1 MNKKI
6 SLGLALSLIAV
17 SVAVTFILT
26 SFFSLQSFNEKVV
39 DVNEKAKKYT
49 ALQSLD
55 NYVRENYFGEIDET
69 VLNNGILKGYVAGVN
84 DKYSRYLTEEEY
96 LTEKNE
102 NSGNLV
108 GLGLTLT
115 QDESGYIRISEIV
128 TNSPAYDSG
137 IQKDDIITFV
147 DGIDVKEVGFT
158 EAADA
163 MKGTEGSEIS
173 LTIRRNGKDT
183 EYKFTRRSI
192 ELKTVEAQMMS
203 NYIGYIKITGFK
215 QNTPEQ
221 FMNAL
226 EGLTV
231 NGAVALIFDVR
242 DNTGGLVSALEECLD
257 PLLPEGIIAVADYK
271 DGSSE
276 TLIYSD
282 EEELMLPMVVIVNEN
297 TASAAELF
305 AASLRDFN
313 KAPLVGSQTYG
324 KGVIQSTT
332 ELDDGG
338 ALVLTVAEYRTAPS
352 KCFNGIGIT
361 PDVQIENDEE
371 DVDSQFNKAVEVLM
385 AIATEQQ

>member
-17 SVAVTFILT
+17 SVAITFILT

-55 NYVRENYFGEIDET
+55 NYVRENYFGEIDES

-96 LTEKNE
+96 LTEKND

-108 GLGLTLT
+108 GLGLTLA
-115 QDESGYIRISEIV
+115 QDESGYIRISEII
-128 TNSPAYDSG
+128 TNSPAYDLG

-231 NGAVALIFDVR
+231 NGAVALVFDLR

-276 TLIYSD
+276 TLVYSD
-282 EEELMLPMVVIVNEN
+282 AEELMLPMVVIVNEN

-338 ALVLTVAEYRTAPS
+338 ALVLTVAEYRTALS
-352 KCFNGIGIT
+352 QCFNGIGIT

-385 AIATEQQ
+385 AIATDEQ

>member
-55 NYVRENYFGEIDET
+55 NYVRENYFGEIDES

-96 LTEKNE
+96 LTEKND

-108 GLGLTLT
+108 GLGLTLA
-115 QDESGYIRISEIV
+115 QDESGYIKISEII

-137 IQKDDIITFV
+137 IQEGDIITFV
-147 DGIDVKEVGFT
+147 DGMDVKEVGFA

-192 ELKTVEAQMMS
+192 ELRTVEAQMMS

-226 EGLTV
+226 EGLIV
-231 NGAVALIFDVR
+231 NGAVALIFDLR

-276 TLIYSD
+276 TLVYSD

-352 KCFNGIGIT
+352 QCFNGIGIT

-385 AIATEQQ
+385 AIATDEQ